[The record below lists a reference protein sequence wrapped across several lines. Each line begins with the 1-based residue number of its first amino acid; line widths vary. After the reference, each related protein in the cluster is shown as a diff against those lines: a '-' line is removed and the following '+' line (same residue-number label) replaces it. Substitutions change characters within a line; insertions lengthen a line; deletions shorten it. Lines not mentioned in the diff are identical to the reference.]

1 MAEQIYYSVFTKKGL
16 ELLTEAIRN
25 GTKLG
30 ITSMAFGDG
39 GGSLPVPNE
48 NFTSMVREVHRTQL
62 NSLAPDPNNANW
74 LRADAIIA
82 SATGGFNI
90 RELGLYAG
98 NVLVAYSNYPAT
110 YKPNPADGTARIMTF
125 RMILQIDNTANF
137 DLVIDPDVVLATIQK
152 VEDAKL
158 EIYQNTVNTVNTIE
172 DLLKLKVWDGRT
184 VYVQSNVLNDNED
197 GYFVYDSSKKN
208 INDGGLILNGWIRKG
223 IKKIYLKFFNML
235 LDGETDETL
244 KLQKLINA
252 AENYNLV
259 NNLRLSIDGLGSV
272 IRTSGTITIDLK
284 KIGCKHFTLKA
295 LETWNPINFEPMI
308 EYVSS
313 EATTAYNNVIEQNK
327 LTLRNADGVSR
338 KDKKILG
345 FMFSPPHGTNVCG
358 IYSELDAGNLYAG
371 FVFRENCYL
380 MTFNSC
386 IAVGTHICLT
396 DGKRLGIDANS
407 YGNMGENIR
416 FNDGIYCNSD
426 RLLVSSG
433 WDANFKQSS
442 LDYSGGKPID
452 QYVQIDLDGSPV
464 LNFTSCHIE
473 SGNDNDGFYNSFI
486 KANGRAKVN
495 FNGGTILLSNVNYHN
510 IDHFF
515 YDNSGDSPRGGAEF
529 RVDGTKIFA
538 PAVKKWANKGLTK
551 FTPTINSPE
560 SSLFQLRDESTLILD
575 RFFSSANIIDYWCV
589 ASSGRTSQFESD
601 RVKIQRAQASDASGL
616 SKNVLKIQKL
626 KGTGSEASVSLY
638 IERPK
643 NSFIGRGYLKLFI
656 QSNQT
661 SAIYIT
667 STLVKSRGIREGYVN
682 EIIEKNIGT
691 ITINDVSNVKSEN
704 SYFLN
709 GYAMH
714 TQLIDS
720 EQFDYYKFDFN
731 LFSLAEN
738 DVVFITEVFLEQCQ

>member
-1 MAEQIYYSVFTKKGL
+1 MAEQIYYSVFTKQGL
-16 ELLTEAIRN
+16 ALLTEAIQN

-74 LRADAIIA
+74 LRADAVIA

-98 NVLVAYSNYPAT
+98 NILVAYSNYPAT
-110 YKPNPADGTARIMTF
+110 YKPNPSDGTARIMSF

-152 VEDAKL
+152 VEDTKL

-172 DLLKLKVWDGRT
+172 DLLKLKVWDRRT

-235 LDGETDETL
+235 LDGETDETI

-272 IRTSGTITIDLK
+272 IRTSGTITVDLNK
-284 KIGCKHFTLKA
+284 VGLKNIEIVALKTWKPVHYEPIIKYTASLENNYFNILNQSKITVRTEIHL
-295 LETWNPINFEPMI
+295 
-308 EYVSS
+308 
-313 EATTAYNNVIEQNK
+313 
-327 LTLRNADGVSR
+327 SR
-338 KDKKILG
+338 KDTKLLG
-345 FMFSPPHGTNVCG
+345 FMFDLPLGTKACG
-358 IYSELDAGNLYAG
+358 KYNELHAQGVYAG
-371 FVFRENCYL
+371 YIFRENCYL
-380 MTFNSC
+380 MTFDAC
-386 IAVGTHICLT
+386 IAVGTHVCIA
-396 DGKRLGIDANS
+396 DGIKLGLDIK
-407 YGNMGENIR
+407 YENMGENIR
-416 FNDGIYCNSD
+416 FDNPVLCNSD
-426 RLLVSSG
+426 RYIMNSG
-433 WDANFKQSS
+433 WDLNLQQAS
-442 LDYSGGKPID
+442 LDYSGGKSENKYELI
-452 QYVQIDLDGSPV
+452 ILDGSPTIN
-464 LNFTSCHIE
+464 LNSCHVE

-486 KANGRAKVN
+486 KTTGRAKVN
-495 FNGGTILLSNVNYHN
+495 INGGTILLPNLERSDIEY
-510 IDHFF
+510 FF
-515 YDNSGDSPRGGAEF
+515 YDASEDSQRGGAEF

-626 KGTGSEASVSLY
+626 KGTGSDASVSLY

-682 EIIEKNIGT
+682 EVIEKNIGT

-714 TQLIDS
+714 TQMIDS

-731 LFSLAEN
+731 LFNLAEN